1 MIQRK
6 IKYTLSSLLV
16 LGLSACT
23 SEDLQGT
30 FDRTADG
37 PIEFT
42 VGVEASPSSVRR
54 AFTRD
59 DESASSYYA
68 MKAGTQVR
76 LKVDGV
82 WKKGATPEKADS
94 ISKKTTCTTIEGT
107 GDINAL
113 SFDEGEMLYWDDY
126 GIGDPDNAENKAKGL
141 KVLAVA
147 VDGKAEA
154 PVVDT
159 DEKWQSLDWPVVTS
173 GIDVLSG
180 DILVSNNLIGDN
192 AYKFEKPIAEHPG
205 NLMFSH
211 PLSKITINLTAADG
225 FPTEIGT
232 TKHKFENDP
241 TVTLTNATTL
251 AGISNNDN
259 NYALTKGTVNIS
271 DGKAKSDGTTE
282 KLIAGTTSTT
292 DKNITVIK
300 QAIVYP
306 DTQLGATDDAVIAVV
321 QADGNVYFIKAAQIR
336 DAMYRVGHTDYKTQ
350 AGYNYILN
358 ITLKKSGVSFTATVA
373 KWNDVKSA
381 EVDPKINVGD
391 VYGTAG
397 DAAFS
402 ETFSFYRSTEL
413 DKGYSEDD
421 KSTMSF
427 ANNSW
432 TMSPQRYWPDHLT
445 HYQFRGV
452 WPETATDTNVSNVP
466 RIETDT
472 NGKQVIKVHNVVYTK
487 DTYPSDLMIA
497 RPEIDPNKECTN
509 KEVGHTPTKLYEG
522 GICATEGKINLNFRY
537 MMAQVEVNL
546 ATVTEN
552 DKKVN
557 LNGATVELVG
567 VYNGADVTLG
577 SREVFPTG
585 ETGSYPLDIVSGE
598 ANKFLS
604 AIVPQD
610 LSGVKF
616 RITVTN
622 SDSTKDIYY
631 ADVAPILEEGKSTK
645 IAPNGKWESGQ
656 HYVYNLKLSKTQ
668 VQVSATLTDWNTVT
682 ANENVWF

>member
-42 VGVEASPSSVRR
+42 VGVEASPARR
-54 AFTRD
+54 SLTRD
-59 DESASSYYA
+59 GEFATPSSYYA
-68 MKAGTQVR
+68 MQEGTQVR
-76 LKVDGV
+76 LKVDGT
-82 WKKGATPEKADS
+82 WKGKTPEA
-94 ISKKTTCTTIEGT
+94 ISQKRTCTTVAAESGSA
-107 GDINAL
+107 INAL
-113 SFDEGEMLYWDDY
+113 SFTEGETLYWDDY
-126 GIGDPDNAENKAKGL
+126 GTGDPENAENKAKGL

-381 EVDPKINVGD
+381 EVDPRINVITSIGA
-391 VYGTAG
+391 GTKNPTEEK
-397 DAAFS
+397 AFA
-402 ETFSFYRSTEL
+402 FYRSEAI
-413 DKGYSEDD
+413 DNGYSKDATPTMKTDRTVDWTNQNILFWSNHNQHYHFRGIYPDD
-421 KSTMSF
+421 LEVKSETNGTQYVEV
-427 ANNSW
+427 ANGNYNAATFPSNLLMGMPEIAEG
-432 TMSPQRYWPDHLT
+432 TLCGNPDH
-445 HYQFRGV
+445 
-452 WPETATDTNVSNVP
+452 E
-466 RIETDT
+466 
-472 NGKQVIKVHNVVYTK
+472 QVDMSKY
-487 DTYPSDLMIA
+487 
-497 RPEIDPNKECTN
+497 
-509 KEVGHTPTKLYEG
+509 
-522 GICATEGKINLNFRY
+522 GICAREAAINLNFCY
-537 MMAQVEVNL
+537 MMSKVEVVL
-546 ATVTEN
+546 STVESGSN
-552 DKKVN
+552 QVDLSNVK
-557 LNGATVELVG
+557 VELVNVHNSGHILLKDRSAVVTDKADDFKLPLVDATKHQYLG
-567 VYNGADVTLG
+567 V
-577 SREVFPTG
+577 
-585 ETGSYPLDIVSGE
+585 
-598 ANKFLS
+598 
-604 AIVPQD
+604 IVPQA
-610 LSGVKF
+610 LTYTTAGAAKNLRF

-631 ADVAPILEEGKSTK
+631 ADVAPILEAGKSTK

>member
-1 MIQRK
+1 M
-6 IKYTLSSLLV
+6 LV

-42 VGVEASPSSVRR
+42 VGVEASPSSVHR

-82 WKKGATPEKADS
+82 WKKGTNPEKAVS
-94 ISKKTTCTTIEGT
+94 ISKKTTCTTVAAESGSA
-107 GDINAL
+107 INAL
-113 SFDEGEMLYWDDY
+113 SFAEGEMLYWDDY
-126 GIGDPDNAENKAKGL
+126 GIGDPSSPDNKTQGL

-192 AYKFEKPIAEHPG
+192 AYKFKKPIAEHPG

-241 TVTLTNATTL
+241 TVTLTNANTL
-251 AGISNNDN
+251 AGMANNGGA
-259 NYALTKGTVNIS
+259 YALTEGTIS
-271 DGKAKSDGTTE
+271 IASATAMPKEETKANV
-282 KLIAGTTSTT
+282 IAGTTSTT

-306 DTQLGATDDAVIAVV
+306 GTQLGADNNDVIAVV
-321 QADGNVYFIKAAQIR
+321 QADGNVYFIKAAQILA
-336 DAMYRVGHTDYKTQ
+336 AMKSVGHTDYKTQ

-391 VYGTAG
+391 VYGTDG

-402 ETFSFYRSTEL
+402 KTFSFYRSTEL

-452 WPETATDTNVSNVP
+452 WPETATDTNVSNAP

-472 NGKQVIKVHNVVYTK
+472 NGKQVIKVHNVAYTK

-509 KEVGHTPTKLYEG
+509 KEVGHTPTKLYDG

-585 ETGSYPLDIVSGE
+585 ETGSYTLDIVSGE

-631 ADVAPILEEGKSTK
+631 ADVAPILEAGKSTK